1 MLVERMKPNFE
12 FKNSEGSLIQLV
24 REGWKQINVL
34 YSKKDSKR
42 GGHYHKICNEAFY
55 IVSGKIKLFLE
66 KGDEKEEENFKEGE
80 MFMITPYIN
89 ILEKTEK
96 KILAADCNIEGKEN
110 TERVEWIKCDVTKQ
124 EDIEKINKKCNE
136 YNGVKVL
143 YLAAYHAPDL
153 VKKNPKKAWDI
164 NVTSLS
170 SFINSIENVDCLFYS
185 STEMVYG
192 AGEADKKF
200 SESDSLN
207 PVNIYGENKIV
218 AEALIKGY
226 GYNVLR
232 FPFLIGPSLDKNKK
246 HFYDKIVDEI
256 TNGNSVE
263 MFSDA
268 LKTAL
273 DFNTL
278 TKIILELMENYTSAL
293 PKCINISGD
302 DILSKYDI
310 GLMIARKYN
319 CNEELIIPISMENN
333 NQIFTE
339 KRANC
344 TLLDNS
350 LLKKILNLSEIKI
363 EI

>member
-1 MLVERMKPNFE
+1 
-12 FKNSEGSLIQLV
+12 
-24 REGWKQINVL
+24 
-34 YSKKDSKR
+34 
-42 GGHYHKICNEAFY
+42 
-55 IVSGKIKLFLE
+55 
-66 KGDEKEEENFKEGE
+66 
-80 MFMITPYIN
+80 
-89 ILEKTEK
+89 
-96 KILAADCNIEGKEN
+96 
-110 TERVEWIKCDVTKQ
+110 
-124 EDIEKINKKCNE
+124 
-136 YNGVKVL
+136 
-143 YLAAYHAPDL
+143 
-153 VKKNPKKAWDI
+153 
-164 NVTSLS
+164 
-170 SFINSIENVDCLFYS
+170 
-185 STEMVYG
+185 MVYG
-192 AGEADKKF
+192 AGDLNKKF

-207 PVNIYGENKIV
+207 PVNTYGENKVV

-256 TNGNSVE
+256 TNGNSIE

-278 TKIILELMENYTSAL
+278 TKLILKLMENYTPEI

-302 DILSKYDI
+302 DTLSKYDI
-310 GLMIARKYN
+310 GLMIAKKYN
-319 CNEELIIPISMENN
+319 CDKKLIVPVSMENDSK
-333 NQIFTE
+333 IFVE

-350 LLKKILNLSEIKI
+350 LLKKILGLSEIKI

>member
-1 MLVERMKPNFE
+1 MEKKIFMNKKKEQDIYLIVGANGFV
-12 FKNSEGSLIQLV
+12 GS
-24 REGWKQINVL
+24 
-34 YSKKDSKR
+34 YM
-42 GGHYHKICNEAFY
+42 
-55 IVSGKIKLFLE
+55 IK
-66 KGDEKEEENFKEGE
+66 
-80 MFMITPYIN
+80 N

-124 EDIEKINKKCNE
+124 EDIEKINKECNE
-136 YNGVKVL
+136 YREVKVL

-170 SFINSIENVDCLFYS
+170 SFINSIENVNCLFYS

-192 AGEADKKF
+192 AGEEDKRF
-200 SESDSLN
+200 SESDALN
-207 PVNIYGENKIV
+207 PVNVYGENKVV

-226 GYNVLR
+226 GYNILR
-232 FPFLIGPSLDKNKK
+232 FPFLIGPSLDENKT
-246 HFYDKIVDEI
+246 HFYDIIVEEI
-256 TNGNSVE
+256 KNGKSIE

-278 TKIILELMENYTSAL
+278 TKLILQLMENYTSEL

-302 DILSKYDI
+302 DTLSKYDI

-319 CNEELIIPISMENN
+319 CNEELIVPISMESNN
-333 NQIFTE
+333 KIFTE

-350 LLKKILNLSEIKI
+350 LLKKILNLSEVKI

>member
-1 MLVERMKPNFE
+1 MEKKIFMNKEIEQDIYLIVGANGFV
-12 FKNSEGSLIQLV
+12 GS
-24 REGWKQINVL
+24 
-34 YSKKDSKR
+34 YM
-42 GGHYHKICNEAFY
+42 
-55 IVSGKIKLFLE
+55 IK
-66 KGDEKEEENFKEGE
+66 
-80 MFMITPYIN
+80 N
-89 ILEKTEK
+89 ILERTEK
-96 KILAADCNIEGKEN
+96 KILAVDCNIEGKGN
-110 TERVEWIKCDVTKQ
+110 AKNIEWMECDITKQ
-124 EDIEKINKKCNE
+124 EDIEKINKECSKYRE
-136 YNGVKVL
+136 VKVL

-153 VKKNPKKAWDI
+153 VKKNPRKAWNI
-164 NVTSLS
+164 NVTALS
-170 SFINSIENVDCLFYS
+170 SFINSIENVKCLFYS

-192 AGEADKKF
+192 AGDLNKKF

-207 PVNIYGENKIV
+207 PVNTYGENKVV

-256 TNGNSVE
+256 TNGNSIE

-278 TKIILELMENYTSAL
+278 TKLILKLMENYTPEI

-302 DILSKYDI
+302 DTLSKYDI
-310 GLMIARKYN
+310 GLMIAKKYN
-319 CNEELIIPISMENN
+319 CDKKLIVPVSMENDSK
-333 NQIFTE
+333 IFVE

-344 TLLDNS
+344 ILLDNS
-350 LLKKILNLSEIKI
+350 LLKKILGLSEIKI

>member
-1 MLVERMKPNFE
+1 
-12 FKNSEGSLIQLV
+12 
-24 REGWKQINVL
+24 
-34 YSKKDSKR
+34 
-42 GGHYHKICNEAFY
+42 
-55 IVSGKIKLFLE
+55 
-66 KGDEKEEENFKEGE
+66 
-80 MFMITPYIN
+80 
-89 ILEKTEK
+89 
-96 KILAADCNIEGKEN
+96 
-110 TERVEWIKCDVTKQ
+110 
-124 EDIEKINKKCNE
+124 
-136 YNGVKVL
+136 
-143 YLAAYHAPDL
+143 
-153 VKKNPKKAWDI
+153 
-164 NVTSLS
+164 
-170 SFINSIENVDCLFYS
+170 
-185 STEMVYG
+185 
-192 AGEADKKF
+192 
-200 SESDSLN
+200 
-207 PVNIYGENKIV
+207 
-218 AEALIKGY
+218 
-226 GYNVLR
+226 
-232 FPFLIGPSLDKNKK
+232 
-246 HFYDKIVDEI
+246 
-256 TNGNSVE
+256 

>member
-1 MLVERMKPNFE
+1 MEKKIFMNKEIEQDIYLIVGANGFV
-12 FKNSEGSLIQLV
+12 GS
-24 REGWKQINVL
+24 
-34 YSKKDSKR
+34 YM
-42 GGHYHKICNEAFY
+42 
-55 IVSGKIKLFLE
+55 IK
-66 KGDEKEEENFKEGE
+66 
-80 MFMITPYIN
+80 N
-89 ILEKTEK
+89 ILERTEK
-96 KILAADCNIEGKEN
+96 KILAVDCNIEGKEN
-110 TERVEWIKCDVTKQ
+110 AKNIEWMECDITKQ
-124 EDIEKINKKCNE
+124 EDIEKINKECSKYRE
-136 YNGVKVL
+136 VKVL

-153 VKKNPKKAWDI
+153 VKKNPRKAWNI
-164 NVTSLS
+164 NVTALS
-170 SFINSIENVDCLFYS
+170 SFINSIENVKCLFYS

-192 AGEADKKF
+192 AGDLNKKF

-207 PVNIYGENKIV
+207 PVNTYGENKVV

-232 FPFLIGPSLDKNKK
+232 FPFLIGPSLDKNKR

-256 TNGNSVE
+256 TNGNSIE

-278 TKIILELMENYTSAL
+278 TKLILKLMENYTPEI

-302 DILSKYDI
+302 DTLSKYDI
-310 GLMIARKYN
+310 GLMIAKKYN
-319 CNEELIIPISMENN
+319 CDKKLIVPVSMENDSK
-333 NQIFTE
+333 IFVE

-350 LLKKILNLSEIKI
+350 LLKKILGLSEIKI

>member
-1 MLVERMKPNFE
+1 MEKKIFMNKEIEQDIYLIVGANGFV
-12 FKNSEGSLIQLV
+12 GS
-24 REGWKQINVL
+24 
-34 YSKKDSKR
+34 YM
-42 GGHYHKICNEAFY
+42 
-55 IVSGKIKLFLE
+55 IK
-66 KGDEKEEENFKEGE
+66 
-80 MFMITPYIN
+80 N
-89 ILEKTEK
+89 ILERTEK
-96 KILAADCNIEGKEN
+96 KILAVDCNIEGKEN
-110 TERVEWIKCDVTKQ
+110 AKNIEWMECDITKQ
-124 EDIEKINKKCNE
+124 EDIEKINKECSKYRE
-136 YNGVKVL
+136 GKVL

-153 VKKNPKKAWDI
+153 VKKNPRKAWNI
-164 NVTSLS
+164 NVTALS
-170 SFINSIENVDCLFYS
+170 SFINSIENVKCLFYS

-192 AGEADKKF
+192 AGDLNKKF

-207 PVNIYGENKIV
+207 PVNTYGENKVV

-256 TNGNSVE
+256 TNGNSIE

-278 TKIILELMENYTSAL
+278 TKLILKLMENYTPEI

-302 DILSKYDI
+302 DTLSKYDI
-310 GLMIARKYN
+310 GLMIANKYN
-319 CNEELIIPISMENN
+319 CNKNLIIPISMENN
-333 NQIFTE
+333 NQIFVE

-350 LLKKILNLSEIKI
+350 LLKKILGLSEIKI

>member
-1 MLVERMKPNFE
+1 MEKKIFMNKEIEQNIYLIVGANGFV
-12 FKNSEGSLIQLV
+12 GS
-24 REGWKQINVL
+24 
-34 YSKKDSKR
+34 YM
-42 GGHYHKICNEAFY
+42 
-55 IVSGKIKLFLE
+55 IK
-66 KGDEKEEENFKEGE
+66 
-80 MFMITPYIN
+80 N
-89 ILEKTEK
+89 ILERTEK
-96 KILAADCNIEGKEN
+96 KILAVDCNIEGKEN
-110 TERVEWIKCDVTKQ
+110 AKNIEWMECDITKQ
-124 EDIEKINKKCNE
+124 EDIEKINKECSKYRE
-136 YNGVKVL
+136 VKVL

-153 VKKNPKKAWDI
+153 VKKNPRKAWNI
-164 NVTSLS
+164 NVTALS
-170 SFINSIENVDCLFYS
+170 SFINSIENVKCLFYS

-192 AGEADKKF
+192 AGDLNKKF

-207 PVNIYGENKIV
+207 PVNTYGENKVV

-256 TNGNSVE
+256 TNGNSIE

-278 TKIILELMENYTSAL
+278 TKLILKLMENYTPEI

-302 DILSKYDI
+302 DTLSKYDI
-310 GLMIARKYN
+310 GLMIAKKYN
-319 CNEELIIPISMENN
+319 CDKKLIVPVSMENDSK
-333 NQIFTE
+333 IFVE

-350 LLKKILNLSEIKI
+350 LLKKILGLSEIKI

>member
-1 MLVERMKPNFE
+1 MEKKIFMNKKKEQDIYLIVGANGFV
-12 FKNSEGSLIQLV
+12 GS
-24 REGWKQINVL
+24 
-34 YSKKDSKR
+34 YM
-42 GGHYHKICNEAFY
+42 
-55 IVSGKIKLFLE
+55 IK
-66 KGDEKEEENFKEGE
+66 
-80 MFMITPYIN
+80 N

-110 TERVEWIKCDVTKQ
+110 AKNIEWMECDITKQ
-124 EDIEKINKKCNE
+124 EDIEKINKECSKYRE
-136 YNGVKVL
+136 VKVL

-153 VKKNPKKAWDI
+153 VKKNPRKAWNI
-164 NVTSLS
+164 NVTALS
-170 SFINSIENVDCLFYS
+170 SFINSIENVKCLFYS

-192 AGEADKKF
+192 AGDLNKKF

-207 PVNIYGENKIV
+207 PVNTYGENKVV

-256 TNGNSVE
+256 TNGNSIE

-278 TKIILELMENYTSAL
+278 TKLILQLMENYTSEL

-302 DILSKYDI
+302 DTLSKYDI
-310 GLMIARKYN
+310 GLMIAKKYN
-319 CNEELIIPISMENN
+319 CDKKLIVPVSMENDSK
-333 NQIFTE
+333 IFVE

-350 LLKKILNLSEIKI
+350 LLKKILGLSEIKI

>member
-1 MLVERMKPNFE
+1 MEKKIFMNKEIEQDIYLIVGANGFV
-12 FKNSEGSLIQLV
+12 GS
-24 REGWKQINVL
+24 
-34 YSKKDSKR
+34 YM
-42 GGHYHKICNEAFY
+42 
-55 IVSGKIKLFLE
+55 IK
-66 KGDEKEEENFKEGE
+66 
-80 MFMITPYIN
+80 N
-89 ILEKTEK
+89 ILERTEK
-96 KILAADCNIEGKEN
+96 KILAVDCNIEGKEN
-110 TERVEWIKCDVTKQ
+110 AKNIEWMECDITKQ
-124 EDIEKINKKCNE
+124 EDIEKINKECSKYRE
-136 YNGVKVL
+136 VKVL

-153 VKKNPKKAWDI
+153 VKKNPRKAWNI
-164 NVTSLS
+164 NVTALS
-170 SFINSIENVDCLFYS
+170 SFINSIENVKCLFYS

-192 AGEADKKF
+192 AGDLNKKF

-207 PVNIYGENKIV
+207 PVNTYGENKVV

-256 TNGNSVE
+256 TNGNSIE

-278 TKIILELMENYTSAL
+278 TKLILKLMENYTPEI

-302 DILSKYDI
+302 DTLSKYDI
-310 GLMIARKYN
+310 GLMIAKKYN
-319 CNEELIIPISMENN
+319 CDKKLIVPVSMENDSK
-333 NQIFTE
+333 IFVE

-350 LLKKILNLSEIKI
+350 LLKKILGLSEIKI

>member
-1 MLVERMKPNFE
+1 MEKKIFMNK
-12 FKNSEGSLIQLV
+12 KNEQDIYLIVGANGFVGS
-24 REGWKQINVL
+24 
-34 YSKKDSKR
+34 YM
-42 GGHYHKICNEAFY
+42 
-55 IVSGKIKLFLE
+55 IK
-66 KGDEKEEENFKEGE
+66 
-80 MFMITPYIN
+80 N

-185 STEMVYG
+185 ATEMVYG

>member
-1 MLVERMKPNFE
+1 MNKEIEQDIYLIVGANGFV
-12 FKNSEGSLIQLV
+12 GS
-24 REGWKQINVL
+24 
-34 YSKKDSKR
+34 YM
-42 GGHYHKICNEAFY
+42 
-55 IVSGKIKLFLE
+55 IK
-66 KGDEKEEENFKEGE
+66 
-80 MFMITPYIN
+80 N
-89 ILEKTEK
+89 ILERTEK
-96 KILAADCNIEGKEN
+96 KILAVDCNIEGKEN
-110 TERVEWIKCDVTKQ
+110 AKNIEWMECDITKQ
-124 EDIEKINKKCNE
+124 EDIEKINKECSKYRE
-136 YNGVKVL
+136 VKVL

-153 VKKNPKKAWDI
+153 VKKNPRKAWNI
-164 NVTSLS
+164 NVTALS
-170 SFINSIENVDCLFYS
+170 SFINSIENVKCLFYS

-192 AGEADKKF
+192 AGDLNKKF

-207 PVNIYGENKIV
+207 PVNTYGENKVV

-256 TNGNSVE
+256 TNGNSIE

-278 TKIILELMENYTSAL
+278 TKLILKLMENYTPEI

-302 DILSKYDI
+302 DTLSKYDI
-310 GLMIARKYN
+310 GLMIAKKYN
-319 CNEELIIPISMENN
+319 CDKKLIVPVSMENDSK
-333 NQIFTE
+333 IFVE

-350 LLKKILNLSEIKI
+350 LLKKILGLSEIKI

>member
-1 MLVERMKPNFE
+1 MEKKIFMNKEIEQDIYLIVGANGFV
-12 FKNSEGSLIQLV
+12 GS
-24 REGWKQINVL
+24 
-34 YSKKDSKR
+34 YM
-42 GGHYHKICNEAFY
+42 
-55 IVSGKIKLFLE
+55 IK
-66 KGDEKEEENFKEGE
+66 
-80 MFMITPYIN
+80 N
-89 ILEKTEK
+89 ILERTEK
-96 KILAADCNIEGKEN
+96 KILAVDCNIEGKEN
-110 TERVEWIKCDVTKQ
+110 AKNIEWMECDITKQ
-124 EDIEKINKKCNE
+124 EDIEKINKECSKYRE
-136 YNGVKVL
+136 VKVL

-153 VKKNPKKAWDI
+153 VKKNPRKAWNI
-164 NVTSLS
+164 NVTALS
-170 SFINSIENVDCLFYS
+170 SFINSIENVKCLFYS

-192 AGEADKKF
+192 AGDLNKKF

-207 PVNIYGENKIV
+207 PVNTYGENKVV

-256 TNGNSVE
+256 TNGNSIE

-278 TKIILELMENYTSAL
+278 TKLILKLMENYTPEI

-302 DILSKYDI
+302 DTLSKYDI
-310 GLMIARKYN
+310 GLMIAKKYN
-319 CNEELIIPISMENN
+319 CDKKLIVPVSMENDSK
-333 NQIFTE
+333 ILVE

-350 LLKKILNLSEIKI
+350 LLKKILGLSEIKI

>member
-1 MLVERMKPNFE
+1 MEKKIFMNKEIEQDIYLIVGANGFV
-12 FKNSEGSLIQLV
+12 GS
-24 REGWKQINVL
+24 
-34 YSKKDSKR
+34 YM
-42 GGHYHKICNEAFY
+42 
-55 IVSGKIKLFLE
+55 IK
-66 KGDEKEEENFKEGE
+66 
-80 MFMITPYIN
+80 N
-89 ILEKTEK
+89 ILERTEK
-96 KILAADCNIEGKEN
+96 KILAVDCNIEGKEN
-110 TERVEWIKCDVTKQ
+110 AKNIEWMECDITKQ
-124 EDIEKINKKCNE
+124 EDIEKINKECSKYRE
-136 YNGVKVL
+136 VKVL

-153 VKKNPKKAWDI
+153 VKKNPRKAWNI
-164 NVTSLS
+164 NVTALS
-170 SFINSIENVDCLFYS
+170 SFINSIENVKCLFYS

-192 AGEADKKF
+192 ACDLNKKF

-207 PVNIYGENKIV
+207 PVNTYGENKVV

-256 TNGNSVE
+256 TNGNSIE

-278 TKIILELMENYTSAL
+278 TKLILKLMENYTPEI

-302 DILSKYDI
+302 YTLSKYDI
-310 GLMIARKYN
+310 GLMIAKKYN
-319 CNEELIIPISMENN
+319 CDKKLIVPVSMENDSK
-333 NQIFTE
+333 IFVE

-350 LLKKILNLSEIKI
+350 LLKKILGLSEIKI